1 MDAPFFADC
10 RPEAVAPH
18 TKEPVVSQNT
28 TYIGLDVHKRSI
40 AVAVREGGSPVQEER
55 LPNERAAVARWARR
69 WKRRGGANLQVAYE
83 AGACGYALQRQL
95 EGLGIAC
102 QVVAPSLV
110 PRKPGER
117 IKTDRR
123 DACKLA
129 EYLQGGHLTPVH
141 PPTPAQEAARD
152 VCRVREDAQ
161 QDRMRCR
168 HRLSKFLLRRGQ
180 SYTPGRKHWTGAH
193 RAWLAKLSFGEP
205 AAQIVF
211 DDYRLAVAQLDARID
226 ALDREIAALAQ
237 QAPYQAAVGAL
248 RCFRGIDTRTAFGL
262 VTELHSIQHFDRPG
276 RLMAFVGL
284 VPSEASSGERQ
295 RRGAITKA
303 GNGHVRKLLIEAAWH
318 ARHKPAIPMALR
330 KRREGQPPE
339 VIAMADVAQQ
349 RLHRR
354 YWRLVQRGKPT
365 TVAATAVARELTGFV
380 WAALRAV
387 T

>member
-1 MDAPFFADC
+1 MSEDI
-10 RPEAVAPH
+10 
-18 TKEPVVSQNT
+18 

-40 AVAVREGGSPVQEER
+40 SVAVRKAGSPVQEEQ
-55 LPNERAAVARWARR
+55 LPNERAAVARWARG
-69 WKRRGGANLQVAYE
+69 WKRRSRGKLQVAYE

-123 DACKLA
+123 DARKLA

-141 PPTPAQEAARD
+141 PPTRAQEAARD
-152 VCRVREDAQ
+152 VSRAREDAQ

-193 RAWLAKLSFGEP
+193 RTWLAKLSLDEP

-211 DDYRLAVAQLDARID
+211 DDYRLAVAQLDARLE
-226 ALDREIAALAQ
+226 ALDRQIEALAQ
-237 QAPYQAAVGAL
+237 QAPYRAAVGAL

-303 GNGHVRKLLIEAAWH
+303 GNGHARKLLIEAAWH
-318 ARHKPAIPMALR
+318 ARHKPAIPAALR

-339 VIAMADVAQQ
+339 IVAMADVAQQ

-365 TVAATAVARELTGFV
+365 TVAATAVARELAGFV
-380 WAALRAV
+380 WAALRTVA
-387 T
+387 

>member
-1 MDAPFFADC
+1 MSEDI
-10 RPEAVAPH
+10 
-18 TKEPVVSQNT
+18 

-40 AVAVREGGSPVQEER
+40 AVAVRQRGALVQEES
-55 LPNERAAVARWARR
+55 LPNERATVARWARG
-69 WKRRGGANLQVAYE
+69 WKRRSSGQLLCAYE

-95 EGLGIAC
+95 EALGIAC

-123 DACKLA
+123 DARKLA

-152 VCRVREDAQ
+152 LCRSREDAQ
-161 QDRMRCR
+161 QDRMRGR

-180 SYTPGRKHWTGAH
+180 RYTPGRKHWTGAH
-193 RAWLAKLSFGEP
+193 RAWLAKLSFDEP
-205 AAQIVF
+205 AAQTVF
-211 DDYRLAVAQLDARID
+211 DDYRLAVAQLDARIE
-226 ALDREIAALAQ
+226 ALDRQIEVRAQ
-237 QAPYQAAVGAL
+237 EPPYRAAVGAL

-262 VTELHSIQHFDRPG
+262 VTELHSIQHFDRASG
-276 RLMAFVGL
+276 LMAFVGL

-303 GNGHVRKLLIEAAWH
+303 GNGHARKLLIEAAWH
-318 ARHKPAIPMALR
+318 ARHQPAIPVALR

-365 TVAATAVARELTGFV
+365 TVAATAVARELAGFV

-387 T
+387 A

>member
-1 MDAPFFADC
+1 MS
-10 RPEAVAPH
+10 E
-18 TKEPVVSQNT
+18 NT

-40 AVAVREGGSPVQEER
+40 TVAARAPGSAVREER
-55 LPNERAAVARWARR
+55 LPNERAAVARWARG
-69 WKRRGGANLQVAYE
+69 WKRRSGGRLQVAYE

-102 QVVAPSLV
+102 QVVAPSLI

-123 DACKLA
+123 DARKLA
-129 EYLQGGHLTPVH
+129 EYLQGGHLTPIH

-152 VCRVREDAQ
+152 LGRAREDAK

-168 HRLSKFLLRRGQ
+168 HRLSKLLLRRGL

-193 RAWLAKLSFGEP
+193 RTWLAKLSFDEP
-205 AAQIVF
+205 ASQTVF
-211 DDYRLAVAQLDARID
+211 DDYRLALAQLDARID
-226 ALDREIAALAQ
+226 ALDRQIEVLAQ
-237 QAPYQAAVGAL
+237 QPPYRAAVGAL

-262 VTELHSIQHFDRPG
+262 VTELHSIEHFDRPS

-303 GNGHVRKLLIEAAWH
+303 GNGHARKLLVEAAWH
-318 ARHKPAIPMALR
+318 ARHKPAIPAALR

-339 VIAMADVAQQ
+339 VIAMADIAQQ

-365 TVAATAVARELTGFV
+365 TVAATAVARELAGFV

-387 T
+387 A

>member
-1 MDAPFFADC
+1 MDAPFPADC
-10 RPEAVAPH
+10 RPKAVVPH
-18 TKEPVVSQNT
+18 TKEPVVHQDIT
-28 TYIGLDVHKRSI
+28 FIGLDVHKRSI
-40 AVAVREGGSPVQEER
+40 AVAVRQAGALVHEEQ
-55 LPNERAAVARWARR
+55 LPHERAVVARWARR
-69 WKRRGGANLQVAYE
+69 WKRQSGGKLVCAYE

-95 EGLGIAC
+95 EKLGIPC

-123 DACKLA
+123 DARKLA

-152 VCRVREDAQ
+152 LSRAREDAK

-180 SYTPGRKHWTGAH
+180 TYTPGRKHWTGAH
-193 RAWLAKLSFGEP
+193 RAWLAKLSFEEP
-205 AAQIVF
+205 AARVVF
-211 DDYRLAVAQLDARID
+211 DDYRLAVAQLDGRIE
-226 ALDREIAALAQ
+226 ALDHQIEEVSQ
-237 QAPYQAAVGAL
+237 QAAYRAAVGAL
-248 RCFRGIDTRTAFGL
+248 RCFRGIDTLTAFGL
-262 VTELHSIQHFDRPG
+262 VTELHSIQHFARPSG
-276 RLMAFVGL
+276 LMAFVGL

-303 GNGHVRKLLIEAAWH
+303 GNGHVRKLLVESAWH
-318 ARHKPAIPMALR
+318 ARHKPAVPVALR

-339 VIAMADVAQQ
+339 VVAMADVAQQ

-354 YWRLVQRGKPT
+354 YWHLVQRGKPN
-365 TVAATAVARELTGFV
+365 TVAATAVARELAGFV
-380 WAALRAV
+380 WAALRTVA
-387 T
+387 